1 MPITWT
7 ISHPSRLVIAVARD
21 SVGLAD
27 MQDYLDNVMVAGA
40 MPYRKI
46 FDTTNGNLELDN
58 SEMMALG
65 ARIRAYSA
73 TTQMGP
79 LAIVAGTP
87 KSYAS
92 ARMYMT
98 LASADRQMQ
107 LFQELHLAR
116 KWLDG
121 QSPTRTPPA

>member
-1 MPITWT
+1 
-7 ISHPSRLVIAVARD
+7 
-21 SVGLAD
+21 

>member
-7 ISHPSRLVIAVARD
+7 ISHPSQLVVAVARD
-21 SVGLAD
+21 VVGLAD
-27 MQDYLDNVMVAGA
+27 MEDYLDNVMVAGA
-40 MPYRKI
+40 MSYRKI
-46 FDTTNGNLELDN
+46 FDTTNGTLTLEN
-58 SEMMALG
+58 TEMMALG

-73 TTQMGP
+73 TTPMGP

-87 KSYAS
+87 KSYAD

-98 LASADRQMQ
+98 LASAERQMQ
-107 LFQELHLAR
+107 LFQELTLAR

-121 QSPTRTPPA
+121 QVPPRPPAN